1 MKNKKEKQK
10 EENYELY
17 QMFNENTKMFMFPK
31 GVLNEK
37 IVESIT
43 KSYYKVYPRFKKVNL
58 SVEPLDNRKEF
69 ENVLLKRRSTRVFN
83 DEGISF
89 SDLSRLLLFSAGVFK
104 TSYGVKRTYPSA
116 GARYPLEIYPIIFR
130 SSDLK
135 QGIYHYNVKDHCLE
149 MCRFGDFFSDLKK
162 IINQEL
168 MDNSALALVITAIF
182 HRTTMKYGDRGYRFV
197 LLDAGHLA
205 QNIYLQATSLGLGCC
220 AVGGFLDHELN
231 ELLGLDGLYE
241 SSIYIIIIGHAKE

>member
-10 EENYELY
+10 EGNYKLY
-17 QMFNENTKMFMFPK
+17 QLFNENTKIFMFPK
-31 GVLNEK
+31 EVLDERF
-37 IVESIT
+37 VESIT

-58 SVEPLDNRKEF
+58 PVESLDNRKEF
-69 ENVLLKRRSTRVFN
+69 ENLLLKRRSARVFN
-83 DEGISF
+83 DEGISV

-104 TSYGVKRTYPSA
+104 TNQRVKRTYPSA
-116 GARYPLEIYPIIFR
+116 GARYPLEIYPIVFK

-149 MCRFGDFFSDLKK
+149 MCRSGDFFPDLKK

-168 MDNSALALVITAIF
+168 MENSALALIITAIF

-205 QNIYLQATSLGLGCC
+205 QNIYLQATSLELGCC
-220 AVGGFLDHELN
+220 AIGGFLDHELD

-241 SSIYIIIIGHAKE
+241 SSIYIIIIGHTKE